1 MSFTILVKN
10 EITQQKLTRAT
21 SIALLSAYLNV
32 NATVSNQKVSFTTE
46 NAAIARNIYK
56 TIKDTYLISPIV
68 RIRKQANFY
77 KHHLYGIEFYDPNEI
92 IIEDLSLILNH
103 QRQLIPADYLLDDE
117 ETQRAYLAGVFLAKG
132 SVNDPKTA
140 RYHLEII
147 IENHQQAIFINDLIN
162 KFNLNSK
169 IIKRQTNYVIYIKEA
184 EKIADFLRLISAY
197 NAVMYFEDI
206 RIYRDHKNMT
216 NRLNNCEQANID
228 KSLISSSELIKD
240 INLIIENDQFELLNE
255 KLKIAAQYKLKYP
268 ETTIN
273 ELSNIISV
281 ETGKNLSKSGLNHRF
296 REIKN
301 IALKIKLNY
310 HK

>member
-56 TIKDTYLISPIV
+56 IIKDTYLISPIV